1 MHKQV
6 IASAFAILIAGFV
19 ANVHCEAL
27 GDDLSGY
34 YKLSGENP
42 PLTKLE
48 IARYSGD
55 EKSTQYGYEDRK
67 RVYSVSFKGER
78 GSKKTWLHSY
88 TDEEKAQMR
97 PQGVSC
103 FGGPIT
109 YGALNICKVAVGAN
123 LNSGTGG
130 EAWISHTG
138 YVFLVSTMGSAVDL
152 QPITKAEFDRDN

>member
-1 MHKQV
+1 MHKGV
-6 IASAFAILIAGFV
+6 IAGAFAILIAGCLV
-19 ANVHCEAL
+19 NVHSEAQ

-34 YKLSGENP
+34 YTLIDDNP

-67 RVYSVSFKGER
+67 RAYSVSFKGE
-78 GSKKTWLHSY
+78 GDSKKTWLHSY

-97 PQGVSC
+97 PKGITC

-130 EAWISHTG
+130 KAWISHSG
-138 YVFLVSTMGSAVDL
+138 YVFIVSTMGSAVDL